1 MPKIY
6 KYKGEDIS
14 EEFVTEGFEQ
24 SSFTILDDYIKN
36 TNGLEVAEEKVEKPK
51 DVVEKDATVTS
62 IEPEQA
68 SESTE
73 LEQVN
78 TSLVSEDPEPEKP
91 LSASEKRIATRKKR
105 EQDKQDNL
113 KAQAVLATDEIQTRI
128 KEVPKEDIVAI
139 QANDYFG
146 PIKSRKDRTT
156 VSKTMVGAMGPTMS
170 FEPTFDSDESYTKY
184 LKETLGGK
192 YDQYLDYKE
201 TNEIVPLNSQNQSQL
216 EGIYNEAEIQ
226 AKDKVYNNSLFNV
239 PEDVQEYMVAS
250 PDFASGA
257 ESLEA
262 QKFLIKEQKESID
275 QNYNNY
281 DEAKKEW
288 ESQAIPLRK
297 EAEDVKSQIDKFQ
310 FYFDGA
316 SQEQAD
322 QYNEL
327 VQTYNSKIQQWEEK
341 GFNDL
346 PAFLNSQA
354 KLVNSQQKDYSKML
368 EDSRKAL
375 VNSDLFEK
383 NLKKDYSVSAR
394 VGRAFDEF
402 FVQSGRN
409 FLDLTAELGL
419 KGAKAAGMAG
429 YQPLAFLTNP
439 ENSAKVDSLI
449 ETIQT
454 NNKNYNL
461 GMASKRENI
470 PTAPSIDDIGKDGL
484 SVWDWT
490 SISLQDSSPTISTT
504 FAPGLLSLKGAAG
517 VTKAIKTGKGI
528 KDALQKQKALWLA
541 GKRTVQGTFFVA
553 ETGGKYGELQTDE
566 ASREQEIKFLYSKL
580 NDTEDIDERT
590 NIYNKITELEEVEDY
605 TLLQKAFTSFG
616 AGATATYFE
625 SYRYFKNVRTS

>member
-1 MPKIY
+1 
-6 KYKGEDIS
+6 
-14 EEFVTEGFEQ
+14 
-24 SSFTILDDYIKN
+24 
-36 TNGLEVAEEKVEKPK
+36 
-51 DVVEKDATVTS
+51 
-62 IEPEQA
+62 
-68 SESTE
+68 
-73 LEQVN
+73 
-78 TSLVSEDPEPEKP
+78 
-91 LSASEKRIATRKKR
+91 
-105 EQDKQDNL
+105 
-113 KAQAVLATDEIQTRI
+113 
-128 KEVPKEDIVAI
+128 
-139 QANDYFG
+139 
-146 PIKSRKDRTT
+146 
-156 VSKTMVGAMGPTMS
+156 MVGRWVQLMS

-216 EGIYNEAEIQ
+216 EGIYNEAETQ

-504 FAPGLLSLKGAAG
+504 FAPG
-517 VTKAIKTGKGI
+517 
-528 KDALQKQKALWLA
+528 
-541 GKRTVQGTFFVA
+541 
-553 ETGGKYGELQTDE
+553 Y
-566 ASREQEIKFLYSKL
+566 
-580 NDTEDIDERT
+580 
-590 NIYNKITELEEVEDY
+590 
-605 TLLQKAFTSFG
+605 
-616 AGATATYFE
+616 
-625 SYRYFKNVRTS
+625 YR